1 MSTQMRY
8 AGTRGSLDQ
17 FFVLWH
23 NIPSYLEEM
32 GTPENII
39 DFLGSIG
46 FDVRIYRRRP
56 SKKLAVRE
64 KHLSGQ
70 QFEVLWATH
79 LYIAF
84 DEDAEYT
91 KQFLTTCGPEA
102 QTGWLSTLSDVK
114 KSFRHLKRAGVDP
127 SYAGRLRRAG
137 MNKGS
142 IVRAWQGNLSEE
154 YALALY
160 VA

>member
-39 DFLGSIG
+39 EFLGSIG

-91 KQFLTTCGPEA
+91 KQFLMTCGPEA
-102 QTGWLSTLSDVK
+102 QTGWLSSLSDVK

-142 IVRAWQGNLSEE
+142 IVRAWRGSLSEE